1 MSNFENPSETMAL
14 SPRSSSFSALSL
26 CCAVLCVGALLA
38 PASAAMP
45 NWTHRSGLAYSML
58 VHAQVALPSED
69 HQVSSGGTLAFVDA
83 PGSAL
88 ACFDKD
94 GVISYTT
101 LLQGPAGPAFQLA
114 CASNDAAKAG
124 IILKVR

>member
-1 MSNFENPSETMAL
+1 
-14 SPRSSSFSALSL
+14 
-26 CCAVLCVGALLA
+26 
-38 PASAAMP
+38 
-45 NWTHRSGLAYSML
+45 ML
-58 VHAQVALPSED
+58 VHAQVALPSDE
-69 HQVSSGGTLAFVDA
+69 SGSLAFVDA

-114 CASNDAAKAG
+114 CASNDAAKPG
-124 IILKVR
+124 ITLKVRTHGSGQD